1 MGRPDRGAPVLS
13 GSIIARRP
21 GLSTGGRA
29 DRQAGRAFSAVGRWS
44 GFGPAQVQTCHVG
57 SRPTPGGS
65 PAFSGE
71 SRKKERRGLCPL
83 DPLLLWS
90 ARWHSLVLAWWDTLS
105 RSLDYFGTHLRAL
118 IWGLSFAKMLC
129 SIFSPGKCVPNRS
142 WHTGRNSPSNGSE
155 ATAPKNQRVA
165 TSGHKTRV
173 QGGALV
179 FFPPAFF
186 QRKPGPR
193 PGPGGKPPRR
203 C

>member
-29 DRQAGRAFSAVGRWS
+29 DRRAGRAFSAVGRWS

-118 IWGLSFAKMLC
+118 IWGLSFAKMLF
-129 SIFSPGKCVPNRS
+129 SILFLENASQIGLRIS
-142 WHTGRNSPSNGSE
+142 DE
-155 ATAPKNQRVA
+155 IAPRTDQRQRPQKPA
-165 TSGHKTRV
+165 SGNE
-173 QGGALV
+173 
-179 FFPPAFF
+179 
-186 QRKPGPR
+186 R
-193 PGPGGKPPRR
+193 P
-203 C
+203 